1 FPLKVKIGFKKVF
14 DAYRE
19 KQHMTATDTK
29 QAAEILAIAKAYPQ
43 LSSGITNFE
52 TLPDFQAQIDTILDP
67 LFPPLLG
74 ENEIKFATIPFQE
87 MAFKSTSRYKK
98 ILKAAGTDFSMGI
111 INFDADQFYVMGC

>member
-1 FPLKVKIGFKKVF
+1 
-14 DAYRE
+14 
-19 KQHMTATDTK
+19 
-29 QAAEILAIAKAYPQ
+29 
-43 LSSGITNFE
+43 TNFE

-98 ILKAAGTDFSMGI
+98 ILKAAGTDFSMDI
-111 INFDADQFYVMGC
+111 INFDADQFYVMGCSIILNFYYGKKVDFKRSFYYNIPDA